1 MYDIKWIRD
10 NAAAFDAGRAN
21 RGLGPLSAEL
31 LALDDARRA
40 AIVQNQAAQERRN
53 AASKEI
59 GQAMAQK
66 DMARAEALKA
76 EVAELKARTADFEAQ
91 EREAVAALT
100 RKLEDIPNTPLDDV
114 PVGTDEHGNV
124 VKSVWGEIPTFAFPP
139 KEHFDIG
146 EGLGMM
152 DFDVAAKISGA
163 RFVVNKGPLARLERA
178 LGQFML
184 DLHTE
189 ENGYMEVNPPVL
201 VKDDAMYGTAQLPKF
216 ADDLFAAS
224 RKFTGEE
231 PLTDNDANDIV
242 NVLATADKNFGG
254 LIAGMKPQYVEEE
267 FQKIRNKI
275 AQRNS
280 LWLVPTAE
288 VPLTNL
294 VRESILD
301 EATLPLRFTACTP
314 CFRAEA
320 GSAGRDTRGM
330 IRQHQFTKVE
340 LVSIATPEQAEA
352 EHNHML
358 ASAEEV
364 MKRLKLPYR
373 VMTLCTGD
381 MGFASQKTYDI
392 EVWLPGQGK
401 YREISSC
408 SVCGDFQARRMNA
421 RYRPAG
427 EKQTRFVYTL
437 NGSGLAVGRT
447 LVAVLENYQ
456 NEDGSVTV
464 PEVLRP
470 YMGGVTKIEK
480 K

>member
-10 NAAAFDAGRAN
+10 NAAAFDAGRAH

-31 LALDDARRA
+31 LALDDVRRA

-100 RKLEDIPNTPLDDV
+100 RALSEIPNTPLADV
-114 PVGTDEHGNV
+114 PVGADEHGNV
-124 VKSVWGEIPTFAFPP
+124 VKSVWGEIPAFAFPP

-152 DFDVAAKISGA
+152 DFDAAAKISGA

-184 DLHTE
+184 DLHTQ
-189 ENGYMEVNPPVL
+189 ENGYTEVNPPVL

-280 LWLVPTAE
+280 LWQPPKVSYLPIMLLWNSSSSYRLI
-288 VPLTNL
+288 P
-294 VRESILD
+294 IL
-301 EATLPLRFTACTP
+301 R
-314 CFRAEA
+314 
-320 GSAGRDTRGM
+320 S
-330 IRQHQFTKVE
+330 
-340 LVSIATPEQAEA
+340 
-352 EHNHML
+352 
-358 ASAEEV
+358 
-364 MKRLKLPYR
+364 
-373 VMTLCTGD
+373 
-381 MGFASQKTYDI
+381 
-392 EVWLPGQGK
+392 
-401 YREISSC
+401 
-408 SVCGDFQARRMNA
+408 ARRTS
-421 RYRPAG
+421 
-427 EKQTRFVYTL
+427 KVYSCNLSTPIH
-437 NGSGLAVGRT
+437 RKFIIWH
-447 LVAVLENYQ
+447 LE
-456 NEDGSVTV
+456 
-464 PEVLRP
+464 
-470 YMGGVTKIEK
+470 
-480 K
+480 